1 MQYYT
6 NQIQDDYIL
15 VFLYDSWCFDK
26 RTILSSSE
34 VNESIFRIIR
44 VSLFEKTVIC
54 PEVFPKI
61 DVVNNVAKFTGK
73 YLSWSFF
80 FSKDAALKTETL
92 LRKKTPTPVFFCEF
106 SEIFKNTFYRTPL
119 ATVSK
124 QSIFEKAGDKKSF
137 EFYLLF
143 FSEVNRGMQLK

>member
-1 MQYYT
+1 M
-6 NQIQDDYIL
+6 
-15 VFLYDSWCFDK
+15 
-26 RTILSSSE
+26 
-34 VNESIFRIIR
+34 
-44 VSLFEKTVIC
+44 
-54 PEVFPKI
+54 FPKI

-73 YLSWSFF
+73 HLSWSFF

-92 LRKKTPTPVFFCEF
+92 LRKKTPAPVFFCEF

-124 QSIFEKAGDKKSF
+124 QFIFEKAGDKKSF
-137 EFYLLF
+137 EFYFLF